1 MEEENEITIEELE
14 EILDGDSVADDDE
27 WDATEYSKEE
37 IGFDYSE
44 PFSPEDEKE
53 IEEMVNTIKE

>member
-1 MEEENEITIEELE
+1 LE
-14 EILDGDSVADDDE
+14 EILDDDSVAEDDE